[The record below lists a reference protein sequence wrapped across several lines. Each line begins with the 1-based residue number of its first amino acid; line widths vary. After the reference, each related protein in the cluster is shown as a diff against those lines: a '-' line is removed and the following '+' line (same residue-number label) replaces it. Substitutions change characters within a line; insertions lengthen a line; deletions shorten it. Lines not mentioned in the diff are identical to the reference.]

1 MRGEATRQA
10 DFMLA
15 ITLEQLIPADHPIR
29 AIKVIVDT
37 ALAELSPLFNEIYAR
52 TGRPSIPPEHLLK
65 GRLLMELF
73 SIPGARR
80 FCDQLQYNLL
90 FKWFLDLNIDDPA
103 FDASTF
109 SKNQDRLLRHA
120 VAEQF
125 LAAVVGEAD
134 RRHLLSAEH
143 FTVDGTL
150 LEAWASMKSLRPK
163 DGRDDDPPASGG
175 RNRAVDFHGERRSN
189 ETHVSRTD
197 PDARLAR
204 KADGQSARLCLA
216 GHVLMENR
224 SGLIV
229 DVAVTRT
236 VGAPEWEVALE
247 LLDRVAGSG
256 RKTVGG
262 DRGYDTKAFIAG
274 CRARGI
280 TPHVAQFPRT
290 ATRRSAIDA
299 RTTRHPGY
307 RWSQRV
313 RKRIEEGFG
322 WLKTV
327 GTGRKLRYIGVER
340 NGLWMA
346 LAAAA
351 YDLVRMA
358 HLGPEAAPA

>member
-1 MRGEATRQA
+1 MRGDVTRQA
-10 DFMLA
+10 NIMLA
-15 ITLEQLIPADHPIR
+15 ITPDQLVPADHPIR
-29 AIKVIVDT
+29 AIKAIVDT

-120 VAEQF
+120 IAEQF
-125 LAAVVGEAD
+125 LGAVVREAG
-134 RRHLLSAEH
+134 RRDLLSSDH

-163 DGRDDDPPASGG
+163 DGRDSAPPAPGG
-175 RNRAVDFHGERRSN
+175 KNPDVDFRGERRSN
-189 ETHVSRTD
+189 ETHASTTD

-204 KADGQSARLCLA
+204 KGDGQSARLCLA
-216 GHVLMENR
+216 GHMLMENR
-224 SGLIV
+224 NGIVV

-236 VGAPEWEVALE
+236 VGAPEWEVALD
-247 LLDRVAGSG
+247 LLDRVPGSR

-262 DRGYDTKAFIAG
+262 DRAYDTRGFVAG
-274 CRARGI
+274 CRARGV
-280 TPHVAQFPRT
+280 TPHVAQFPDT
-290 ATRRSAIDA
+290 ATRKSAIDA

-322 WLKTV
+322 WIKTI

-340 NGLWMA
+340 NGFWMA
-346 LAAAA
+346 LTAAA
-351 YDLVRMA
+351 YNLVRMA
-358 HLGPEAAPA
+358 HLEVRTAAA

>member
-10 DFMLA
+10 KMMLA
-15 ITLEQLIPADHPIR
+15 ITPDQLIPADHPIR

-37 ALAELSPLFNEIYAR
+37 ALAELSPLFNEVYAR

-109 SKNQDRLLRHA
+109 SKNQGRLLRHA

-125 LAAVVGEAD
+125 LGAVVREAD
-134 RRHLLSAEH
+134 RRHLLSSDH

-163 DGRDDDPPASGG
+163 DGGDNDPPAPGG
-175 RNRAVDFHGERRSN
+175 KNPYADFRGERRSN
-189 ETHVSRTD
+189 ETHASTTD

-204 KADGQSARLCLA
+204 KGDGQSARLCLA

-224 SGLIV
+224 NGLIV
-229 DVAVTRT
+229 ETAVTRT
-236 VGAPEWEVALE
+236 VGAPEWEVALR
-247 LLDRVAGSG
+247 LLDRVPGSG
-256 RKTVGG
+256 PRTVGG
-262 DRGYDTKAFIAG
+262 DRGYDNRGFIAG
-274 CRARGI
+274 CRARGV

-290 ATRRSAIDA
+290 ATRKSAIDA

-313 RKRIEEGFG
+313 RKRVEEGFG

-358 HLGPEAAPA
+358 HLAAQPAPA